1 MAVTNYNKRCT
12 SCGGNR
18 WEYVKDLKMWRCLY
32 CDAQVERQEQYDGL
46 YTIKNVVRQVI
57 LDAAYRRME
66 QADRNLSECQ
76 KINARY
82 PGTLIA
88 GICYRM
94 IAAVSGMIPAGQDPR
109 SMLDQLK
116 RDYRTLTEETR
127 DMSDDETAL
136 YEFLD
141 SDDAWAVLAT
151 IFDTLGD
158 QQRRD
163 YLLTLFDPMQVFS
176 AETNKSLLRFALKNN
191 RIELAEKVLSHP
203 EHVDLGDSLSTTL
216 STCPD
221 CEAKARMAVT
231 LLQHG
236 ALKAGEEAM
245 LENYLSGPDSAQTK
259 AAIASAACQAGLTI
273 RFVVLA
279 EDVLPHAA
287 LADFQQLLSSLFQRR
302 LYDGEIEQLLNLAAT
317 LGDAERSMVILDAIA
332 ASGQFVALNARQAQ
346 EFVFSTSVPATQRA
360 SILEKLRS
368 FGSSDRIWE
377 TVTGAYLCQV
387 ADSQEDRAIMLD
399 ALCKDL
405 ISVPAKDFEQ
415 YVLTS
420 TIDGESKPQRIK
432 QILSLPGMNS
442 GFFRDL
448 AGKYLMNNH
457 DDPQN
462 KDNVL
467 RQLQECGLA
476 VDSSVLLDY
485 VCPAPILPHEKAES
499 VPRAL
504 QSGTA
509 LRADALSLYLEKCPR
524 DFSSELFGALYM
536 ESSSISAKALEN
548 YVLICRD
555 DPSVKVQNANALAY
569 HTGIGLG
576 STNCSIY
583 HNGSRISCTLA
594 QAYILKTEDDL
605 PLASQMVRCMTD
617 NGAKL
622 AAPIQVDGL
631 QKKFSKYVQ
640 EKRTQ
645 LSSVSEQICQDNR
658 LFSWFA

>member
-1 MAVTNYNKRCT
+1 MALTNYNKRCT

-57 LDAAYRRME
+57 LDAAYRRMD

-116 RDYRTLTEETR
+116 RDYRALTEESR

-163 YLLTLFDPMQVFS
+163 YLLTLFDPTQVFS
-176 AETNKSLLRFALKNN
+176 AETNKSLLRFALKNS
-191 RIELAEKVLSHP
+191 RLELAEKVLSHP
-203 EHVDLGDSLSTTL
+203 EHVDLSDALKTTL
-216 STCPD
+216 SACPD
-221 CEAKARMAVT
+221 GSEKARMAAS
-231 LLQHG
+231 LLQQG
-236 ALKAGEEAM
+236 AMKAGEESA
-245 LENYLSGPDSAQTK
+245 LESYLSSSDSPATK
-259 AAIASAACQAGLTI
+259 AAIASAACQAGLTL
-273 RFVVLA
+273 RLVVLA
-279 EDVLPHAA
+279 ENILPHAA
-287 LADFQQLLSSLFQRR
+287 FADFQQLLSSLFQRR
-302 LYDGEIEQLLNLAAT
+302 LYDGEIEQLLNLAAN
-317 LGDAERSMVILDAIA
+317 LGDAERSLAILEAIV
-332 ASGQFVALNARQAQ
+332 ASGQFAAINARQAQ
-346 EFVFSTSVPATQRA
+346 EFVFASSIPAPQRVNL
-360 SILEKLRS
+360 LEKLRS
-368 FGSSDRIWE
+368 FNGSDRIWE

-387 ADSQEDRAIMLD
+387 ADSPEDRTIMLD

-405 ISVPAKDFEQ
+405 TSIPAKDFEQ

-420 TIDGESKPQRIK
+420 TIDGANKPQRIK
-432 QILSLPGMNS
+432 QILGLPGMNS

-457 DDPQN
+457 DDPQH
-462 KDNVL
+462 KGSVL

-476 VDSSVLLDY
+476 VDSAVLIDY
-485 VCPAPILPHEKAES
+485 VCNAPTTPHEKAAC
-499 VPRAL
+499 VYQAI
-504 QSGTA
+504 QSGTI
-509 LRADALSLYLEKCPR
+509 LRADALSLYLENCPR

-536 ESSSISAKALEN
+536 ESSTISAKALEN
-548 YVLICRD
+548 YVLYCND

-583 HNGSRISCTLA
+583 HYGSRISCSLA
-594 QAYILKTEDDL
+594 QAYILQTTDDL
-605 PLASQMVRCMTD
+605 SLATQMVRCMTD

-640 EKRTQ
+640 ENRSQ
-645 LSSVSEQICQDNR
+645 LSSVCTQICQDNR